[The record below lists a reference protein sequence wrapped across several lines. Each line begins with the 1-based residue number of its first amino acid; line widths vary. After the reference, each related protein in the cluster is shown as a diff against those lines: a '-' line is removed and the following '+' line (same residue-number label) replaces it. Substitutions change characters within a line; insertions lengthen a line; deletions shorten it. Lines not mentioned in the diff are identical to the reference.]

1 MTLDQFQAVLDQ
13 ITVQDILRAAADY
26 LDDRGSDSAFQSPR
40 GWSLVIAGHSLAH
53 RPIIAAA
60 AARHIG
66 RELTPDDFTGNNDK
80 RSKWWLEQLNFQ
92 TANL

>member
-1 MTLDQFQAVLDQ
+1 
-13 ITVQDILRAAADY
+13 
-26 LDDRGSDSAFQSPR
+26 
-40 GWSLVIAGHSLAH
+40 LVIAGHSLAH